1 MINNINSKYTFT
13 GRPKTHKI
21 LPKLKFVFNETLPD
35 LRSPSK
41 ACFLSPEEFA
51 AKQPEIKDLED
62 RLNFIRYFIKSLYRD
77 GGVSEHFRGLIG
89 CVKAFKVANCDE
101 FAEITKTIC
110 RMNGIKNCDMFAVY
124 AKEINSRKPPRSL
137 DHAVVALNVP
147 KSKNNKLTCKP
158 FLPAKHT
165 VFVDMWLDGFIGKTK
180 DTKALLKKIGLGDNE
195 TIMLKPLKTYE
206 PDNKSFEKIKEEFP
220 KLSIKV

>member
-1 MINNINSKYTFT
+1 
-13 GRPKTHKI
+13 
-21 LPKLKFVFNETLPD
+21 
-35 LRSPSK
+35 
-41 ACFLSPEEFA
+41 
-51 AKQPEIKDLED
+51 
-62 RLNFIRYFIKSLYRD
+62 
-77 GGVSEHFRGLIG
+77 
-89 CVKAFKVANCDE
+89 
-101 FAEITKTIC
+101 
-110 RMNGIKNCDMFAVY
+110 MNGIKNCDMFAVY

-180 DTKALLKKIGLGDNE
+180 DTKALFKKIGLGDNE